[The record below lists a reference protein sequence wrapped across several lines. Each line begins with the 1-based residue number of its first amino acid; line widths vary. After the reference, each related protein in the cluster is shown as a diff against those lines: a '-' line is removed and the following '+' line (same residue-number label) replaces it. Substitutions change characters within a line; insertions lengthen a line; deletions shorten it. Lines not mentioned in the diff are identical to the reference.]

1 MNQFLNSL
9 ITLEVI
15 AAIEEKINEGGPSGV
30 EEIQLDGIHFQKFT
44 QDIKKKLGL

>member
-1 MNQFLNSL
+1 MNQSLNFL

-15 AAIEEKINEGGPSGV
+15 SAIEEKITEAGTTGV